1 MHVILPILLTF
12 LAGIGVAVQAP
23 TNGMLAKVSGSTL
36 LAALISFGVG
46 TIAIAVAWTA
56 SDRTPPSVLRDAP
69 AWAWLG
75 GIYGAIYV
83 ATAAYATPR
92 LGVAT
97 MLMIAIGGQLAA
109 ALVIDH
115 YGLFGLPAAPVS
127 VSRIAG
133 LLLVFVGVVL
143 VRR

>member
-1 MHVILPILLTF
+1 MTLWLPILLTL

-23 TNGMLAKVSGSTL
+23 TNAVLARTAESTL

-46 TIAIAVAWTA
+46 TVAIAIAWAAT
-56 SDRTPPSVLRDAP
+56 DRTSPAVLRDAP
-69 AWAWLG
+69 TWAWLG

-83 ATAAYATPR
+83 ATAAYAVPR

-109 ALVIDH
+109 AVVIDH
-115 YGLFGLPAAPVS
+115 FGLFGLRPQPVS
-127 VSRIAG
+127 VSRVAG
-133 LLLVFVGVVL
+133 LMLVFAGVVL

>member
-1 MHVILPILLTF
+1 MTLWLPILLTL

-23 TNGMLAKVSGSTL
+23 TNAVLARTAESTL

-46 TIAIAVAWTA
+46 TIAIAIAWAAT
-56 SDRTPPSVLRDAP
+56 DRTSPAVLRDAP
-69 AWAWLG
+69 TWAWLG

-83 ATAAYATPR
+83 ATAAYAVPR

-109 ALVIDH
+109 AVVIDH
-115 YGLFGLPAAPVS
+115 FGLFGLRPQPVS
-127 VSRIAG
+127 VGRVAG
-133 LLLVFVGVVL
+133 LMLVFAGVVL

>member
-1 MHVILPILLTF
+1 MTLWLPILLTL
-12 LAGIGVAVQAP
+12 LAGIGVAAQAP
-23 TNGMLAKVSGSTL
+23 TNAVLARTAESTL

-46 TIAIAVAWTA
+46 TVAIAIAWAAT
-56 SDRTPPSVLRDAP
+56 DRTSPAVLRDAP
-69 AWAWLG
+69 TWAWLG

-83 ATAAYATPR
+83 ATAAYAVPR

-109 ALVIDH
+109 AVVIDH
-115 YGLFGLPAAPVS
+115 FGLFGLRPQPVS

-133 LLLVFVGVVL
+133 LMLVFAGVVL